1 MMQLNKIII
10 SASLLAHIVT
20 LTGCAGYEEGF
31 EYKTKTTLDAV
42 NGSGVRGSAVMGYGI
57 DHPNFRLRIALY
69 GLTNKKEYQERLFD
83 APGCS
88 DRDLA
93 HANRIDGAS
102 TDINKGERERV
113 WGFEFEPI
121 SLTGSTLGSAEKE
134 FQISPPTGPS
144 IYSSG
149 PDRYPT
155 IVIYA
160 LVSPDSKAGPRLEP
174 VACGNISSPPSNQ
187 RPHT

>member
-1 MMQLNKIII
+1 MQLNKIIT
-10 SASLLAHIVT
+10 SASLLAYIVT
-20 LTGCAGYEEGF
+20 LTGCIGYEKGF
-31 EYKTKTTLDAV
+31 EYQTKTTLDAV

-57 DHPNFRLRIALY
+57 DYPNFRLRIALY
-69 GLTNKKEYQERLFD
+69 GLTNKREYQVRFFD

-93 HANRIDGAS
+93 HANRIDGLT
-102 TDINKGERERV
+102 TDINKGERV
-113 WGFEFEPI
+113 WGFESEPI
-121 SLTGSTLGSAEKE
+121 SLTGSTLGSAKKE

-144 IYSSG
+144 IYTSQ

-174 VACGNISSPPSNQ
+174 
-187 RPHT
+187 